1 MVVATMVGA
10 LVIDMAGVLVM
21 VAVMVAT
28 VDVVGMDVGTGNSFQ
43 TTQIQK
49 KFINTYLY
57 IFISHL
63 FHLINIFHNYF

>member
-10 LVIDMAGVLVM
+10 LVMDMAGVLVM

-49 KFINTYLY
+49 K
-57 IFISHL
+57 
-63 FHLINIFHNYF
+63 LIKKNL